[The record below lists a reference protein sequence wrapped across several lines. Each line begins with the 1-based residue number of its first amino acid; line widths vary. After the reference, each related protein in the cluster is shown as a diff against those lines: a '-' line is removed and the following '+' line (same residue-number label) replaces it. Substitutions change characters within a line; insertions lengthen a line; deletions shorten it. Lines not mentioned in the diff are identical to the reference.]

1 MDIPDCYDP
10 VYQAERRETEADKH
24 AVRCDFCDGGFSD
37 DVYILDGN
45 NLCEECFLKAV
56 KRDYTA
62 MDIAKAFGIP
72 VRRPWEI

>member
-1 MDIPDCYDP
+1 MKIPDCYDP
-10 VYQAERRETEADKH
+10 VRQAERREAEADKH
-24 AVRCDFCDGGFSD
+24 AVRCYCCDWAIFD

-45 NLCEECFLKAV
+45 NLCEECFLNAV